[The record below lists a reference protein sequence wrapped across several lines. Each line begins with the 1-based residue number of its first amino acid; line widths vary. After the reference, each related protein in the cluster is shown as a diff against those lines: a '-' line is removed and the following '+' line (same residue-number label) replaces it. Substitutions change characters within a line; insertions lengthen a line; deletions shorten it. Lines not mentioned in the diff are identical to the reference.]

1 MKVPKIKFT
10 DDFEKKSDT
19 EKIKYLKDLASTMNN
34 AADIMQ
40 KERNVLAEEVKK
52 NAQLLENAEKALMI
66 QKSIV
71 SNHLISGNL
80 QIQELS
86 NQIADLQMQLKDAH
100 QIIKKMK
107 AN

>member
-1 MKVPKIKFT
+1 MKIPKIKFT
-10 DDFEKKSDT
+10 DEFEAKSDID
-19 EKIKYLKDLASTMNN
+19 KISYLKTLASTMNN

-40 KERNVLAEEVKK
+40 KERNALAEEVKK
-52 NAQLLENAEKALMI
+52 NTQLLENAEKALMI

-86 NQIADLQMQLKDAH
+86 NQIVDLQMQLKAAH
-100 QIIKKMK
+100 QIIEKMK

>member
-1 MKVPKIKFT
+1 MKIPKIKFAEE
-10 DDFEKKSDT
+10 FEERPDS
-19 EKIKYLKDLASTMNN
+19 EKISYLKELASSMNH
-34 AADIMQ
+34 AADLMQ

-52 NAQLLENAEKALMI
+52 KTALLENAEKALMI

-71 SNHLISGNL
+71 SNHLLSGNL

-86 NQIADLQMQLKDAH
+86 NQILNLQSQLKIAS
-100 QIIKKMK
+100 QTIEKMK